1 MIIWVASYPKSGNTW
16 LRALLSSYF
25 YSHDGNYNENLLK
38 EGLFVGYTSGACIQ
52 AIRQLNKKNTF
63 NKESIVVTVFCDHG
77 SRYMSKV
84 FSDKWMTEQGF
95 DKKTKE
101 QESSIEYIR

>member
-38 EGLFVGYTSGACIQ
+38 EIDQFPVRKYFEKFDYDKTIVADTTKFWIKAQEIICLLYTSPSP
-52 AIRQLNKKNTF
+52 RDVE
-63 NKESIVVTVFCDHG
+63 ES
-77 SRYMSKV
+77 RMP
-84 FSDKWMTEQGF
+84 
-95 DKKTKE
+95 
-101 QESSIEYIR
+101 SSA

>member
-1 MIIWVASYPKSGNTW
+1 
-16 LRALLSSYF
+16 
-25 YSHDGNYNENLLK
+25 
-38 EGLFVGYTSGACIQ
+38 
-52 AIRQLNKKNTF
+52 
-63 NKESIVVTVFCDHG
+63 
-77 SRYMSKV
+77 MSKV